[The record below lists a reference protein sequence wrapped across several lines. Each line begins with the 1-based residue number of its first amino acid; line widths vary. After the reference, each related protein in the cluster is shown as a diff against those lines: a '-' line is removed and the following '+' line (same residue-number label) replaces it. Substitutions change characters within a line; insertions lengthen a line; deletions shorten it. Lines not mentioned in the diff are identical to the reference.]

1 YSTVDGFETFLS
13 DPIMRAVL
21 NLNYEVEIDG
31 ALVTYMTDGQ
41 ILVSDASNNTVRS
54 AIRGLTKGE
63 DVDFGDLPSGAY
75 WSEPKDLEDAIKI
88 GCGCSIHIR
97 PHGCDSLRIF
107 GRCNNFFGGN
117 GEGDIWITFDPD
129 GPSGES
135 SVLEDEVEG
144 NYEFYINLTSDLRFQ
159 NPGFFFV
166 TVDPSCVLASTVYND
181 FYYLPDDFASCDERE
196 RSMEQYIQ
204 SGNERIFVK
213 TSCYQGFFGSVNRAE
228 IRSETWSGTK
238 WERTKANLWVE
249 VDANKKNLICDLID
263 SRDQDKSCSNCISR
277 SVDVTWAGNIWHC
290 D

>member
-1 YSTVDGFETFLS
+1 MAACTREEAAVPDDPGRAGHALTLRSLSYSGDRLVFADFAEFKDYFLELDSLFELDQDLFDSIVLATTPVTTIHEEYSTVDGFETFLS

-63 DVDFGDLPSGAY
+63 AVDFGDLPSGAY

-117 GEGDIWITFDPD
+117 GEGDIWITFDPY
-129 GPSGES
+129 GPAGES
-135 SVLEDEVEG
+135 SVLEDEVDG
-144 NYEFYINLTSDLRFQ
+144 NYEFYINLTSDL
-159 NPGFFFV
+159 
-166 TVDPSCVLASTVYND
+166 
-181 FYYLPDDFASCDERE
+181 
-196 RSMEQYIQ
+196 
-204 SGNERIFVK
+204 
-213 TSCYQGFFGSVNRAE
+213 
-228 IRSETWSGTK
+228 
-238 WERTKANLWVE
+238 
-249 VDANKKNLICDLID
+249 
-263 SRDQDKSCSNCISR
+263 
-277 SVDVTWAGNIWHC
+277 
-290 D
+290 